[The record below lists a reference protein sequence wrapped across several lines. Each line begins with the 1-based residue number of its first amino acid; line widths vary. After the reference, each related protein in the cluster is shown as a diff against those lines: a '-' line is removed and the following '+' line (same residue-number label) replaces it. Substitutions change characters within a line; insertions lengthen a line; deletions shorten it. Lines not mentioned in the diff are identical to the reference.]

1 MKFSKVIVVIV
12 HGLLALCMLNGAV
25 VTAAGLYYAACTAY
39 TIGMKKAV
47 NKISPTTRL

>member
-1 MKFSKVIVVIV
+1 MKFSKTILIIV
-12 HGLLALCMLNGAV
+12 HGILAVCMLKGAV

-39 TIGMKKAV
+39 TLTMKKTV